1 MNEATES
8 LHFSDAYAM
17 LAQQL
22 GSAQSQVVCALA
34 APCAKPLFDLL
45 LGCRRRGLALTLLV
59 PGAAEDIAPGV
70 AWERL
75 QAAGAT
81 LHWLA
86 ATAPRLHTSVCVVD
100 GALVLSGDLARLGP
114 VPEPH
119 TAGVLL
125 QRSSALAAL
134 CGQGLGAL
142 LVAFAQAQ
150 DPAPQVRT
158 QGAAYPHS
166 DALMAFDDPS
176 QWAADWHTGLL
187 EAHALALQAD
197 IAEMHRT
204 LNAFDHAQ
212 DASIGSLLRQCMDAK
227 RQHLQQL
234 HAKTG
239 SEASRAQAQEA
250 QDSFARYTQAQDAKP
265 AAPSALDPQAQAQL
279 KQLYRKLA
287 MRLHPDR
294 VDEQDKPE
302 AQALFQRLQTSYENN
317 DFAALQTLQE
327 QLLHA
332 PGAARG
338 ASPLR
343 RNAMRSAASVAAALK
358 DRLAQQQQERAAI
371 VRSATWQTLS
381 RQSNWAVW
389 FAQQASYLRAELDR
403 YAQALASS
411 TAQPT
416 SPSTTKPTSASTPPS
431 TAQPAAAHAP

>member
-8 LHFSDAYAM
+8 LHFADAYAV

-22 GSAQSQVVCALA
+22 GSARMQVVCALA

-45 LGCRRRGLALTLLV
+45 LGCSRRGLALTLV
-59 PGAAEDIAPGV
+59 MPGAAEELAPGM

-75 QAAGAT
+75 QATGAT
-81 LHWLA
+81 LRWLA
-86 ATAPRLHTSVCVVD
+86 ATAPRLHTSVCLVD

-114 VPEPH
+114 VPEPQ

-125 QRSSALAAL
+125 QRSSARAAL

-142 LVAFAQAQ
+142 LVAYAQAQ
-150 DPAPQVRT
+150 DPAAHG
-158 QGAAYPHS
+158 GAKDADCPLAT
-166 DALMAFDDPS
+166 DALMPLDDPS
-176 QWAADWHTGLL
+176 QWAAAWHTGLL

-212 DASIGSLLRQCMDAK
+212 DASIGSLLRRCMDAK

-234 HAKTG
+234 YAQTG

-265 AAPSALDPQAQAQL
+265 PAPSAIEPQAQAQM

-294 VDEQDKPE
+294 VDDHDKPE
-302 AQALFQRLQTSYENN
+302 AQALFQRLQSCYENN

-327 QLLHA
+327 QVLQA
-332 PGAARG
+332 PGAAHGTVFG
-338 ASPLR
+338 ASALR
-343 RNAMRSAASVAAALK
+343 GNARRSAASVAAALK
-358 DRLAQQQQERAAI
+358 DRLAQQQRERAAI

-381 RQSNWAVW
+381 SQSNWAVW

-403 YAQALASS
+403 YAQALAPT
-411 TAQPT
+411 TAPTAPTT
-416 SPSTTKPTSASTPPS
+416 SPSTAP
-431 TAQPAAAHAP
+431 PAAAHAP

>member
-8 LHFSDAYAM
+8 LHFADAYAV

-22 GSAQSQVVCALA
+22 GSARMQVVCALA

-45 LGCRRRGLALTLLV
+45 LGCSRRGLALTLV
-59 PGAAEDIAPGV
+59 MPGAAEELAPGM

-86 ATAPRLHTSVCVVD
+86 ATAPRLHTSVCLVD

-114 VPEPH
+114 VPEPQ

-125 QRSSALAAL
+125 QQSSALAAL

-142 LVAFAQAQ
+142 LVAYAQAQ
-150 DPAPQVRT
+150 DLAPHVQT
-158 QGAAYPHS
+158 KGAAYPNS

-176 QWAADWHTGLL
+176 QWAAAWHTGLL

-227 RQHLQQL
+227 RQHLQQIY
-234 HAKTG
+234 AQTG

-265 AAPSALDPQAQAQL
+265 PAPSAIEPQAQAQM
-279 KQLYRKLA
+279 KQIYRKLA

-294 VDEQDKPE
+294 VDDHDKPE
-302 AQALFQRLQTSYENN
+302 AQALFQRLQSCYENN

-327 QLLHA
+327 QVLQA
-332 PGAARG
+332 PGAAHGTAFG
-338 ASPLR
+338 ASALR
-343 RNAMRSAASVAAALK
+343 GNARRSAASVAAALK
-358 DRLAQQQQERAAI
+358 DRLAQQQRERAAI

-381 RQSNWAVW
+381 SQSNWAVW

-403 YAQALASS
+403 YAQALAPT
-411 TAQPT
+411 TAPTT
-416 SPSTTKPTSASTPPS
+416 SPSTAP
-431 TAQPAAAHAP
+431 PAAAHAP

>member
-8 LHFSDAYAM
+8 LHFADAYAV

-22 GSAQSQVVCALA
+22 GSARMQVVCALA

-45 LGCRRRGLALTLLV
+45 LGCSRRGLALTLV
-59 PGAAEDIAPGV
+59 MPGAAEELAPGI

-86 ATAPRLHTSVCVVD
+86 ANAPRLHTSVCLVD

-114 VPEPH
+114 VPEPQ

-125 QRSSALAAL
+125 QQSSALAAL

-142 LVAFAQAQ
+142 LVAYAQAQ
-150 DPAPQVRT
+150 DLAPHVQT
-158 QGAAYPHS
+158 KGAAYPNS
-166 DALMAFDDPS
+166 DALMPLDDPS
-176 QWAADWHTGLL
+176 QWAAAWHTGLL

-234 HAKTG
+234 YAQTG

-265 AAPSALDPQAQAQL
+265 PAPSAIEPQAQAQM

-294 VDEQDKPE
+294 VDDHDKPE
-302 AQALFQRLQTSYENN
+302 AQALFQRLQSSYENN

-327 QLLHA
+327 QVLQA
-332 PGAARG
+332 PGAAHGTALG
-338 ASPLR
+338 ASALR
-343 RNAMRSAASVAAALK
+343 GNARRSAASVAAALK
-358 DRLAQQQQERAAI
+358 DRLAQQQRERAAI

-381 RQSNWAVW
+381 SQSNWAVW

-403 YAQALASS
+403 YAQALAPT
-411 TAQPT
+411 TAPTT
-416 SPSTTKPTSASTPPS
+416 SPSTAP
-431 TAQPAAAHAP
+431 PAAAHAP